1 MSSNK
6 SIVSSKKTITRS
18 MFSSLLQK
26 NRELNSLKVRLNNN
40 RIRCKLLWYTLIKL
54 NEQIDNFEQLY
65 GNLDVKSQEKLIE
78 KLQKETNTIY
88 EKYIE
93 CGEIDDDIDYEIDE
107 LIDKLREKYN
117 IVDPPVPTMYIS
129 KNAMGITRK
138 KRNSKGIK
146 NKKKYKKSCKK

>member
-6 SIVSSKKTITRS
+6 SIVSSKKTITRT
-18 MFSSLLQK
+18 MFSSVLKK
-26 NRELNSLKVRLNNN
+26 NNELNGLKSSLNNN

-54 NEQIDNFEQLY
+54 NQQIDNFEELY

-78 KLQKETNTIY
+78 KLQKETFTIY

-93 CGEIDDDIDYEIDE
+93 CGEIDADIDYEIEE
-107 LIDKLREKYN
+107 LIDKLQDKYN
-117 IVDPPVPTMYIS
+117 IVDPPLHIMNIS

-138 KRNSKGIK
+138 KRNDKLIK
-146 NKKKYKKSCKK
+146 HNKKHKKSCKK